1 MKRTMGAS
9 WLRFVWRG
17 LRWAMLSVSACLL
30 LCAPL
35 AAAAGDDEPTTSG
48 GASWV
53 VSYML
58 VLLCIVLGMICV
70 LHPSGRRE
78 RARPEQY
85 GE

>member
-1 MKRTMGAS
+1 MGAN
-9 WLRFVWRG
+9 WLQAIWRALRLAVLGASG
-17 LRWAMLSVSACLL
+17 LLL
-30 LCAPL
+30 LCTHLL
-35 AAAAGDDEPTTSG
+35 AAAIDEEEKATG

-58 VLLCIVLGMICV
+58 VLLCIVLGMICL

-85 GE
+85 GD

>member
-1 MKRTMGAS
+1 MGAN
-9 WLRFVWRG
+9 WLRFAFNK
-17 LRWAMLSVSACLL
+17 LRQVLFGAASTLV

-35 AAAAGDDEPTTSG
+35 AAAAVDEESTSSG

>member
-1 MKRTMGAS
+1 MGAN
-9 WLRFVWRG
+9 WLQSIWHAVRLAVLG
-17 LRWAMLSVSACLL
+17 ASGLL
-30 LCAPL
+30 LLSAPLL
-35 AAAAGDDEPTTSG
+35 AAAIDEEEKSTG

-85 GE
+85 GD

>member
-1 MKRTMGAS
+1 MGAN
-9 WLRFVWRG
+9 WLQAIWRAVRLAVLG
-17 LRWAMLSVSACLL
+17 ASGLL
-30 LCAPL
+30 LLSAPLL
-35 AAAAGDDEPTTSG
+35 AAAIDEEEKATG

-58 VLLCIVLGMICV
+58 VMLCIVLGMICV

-85 GE
+85 GD